1 MALVFSAVL
10 QLVCCGDSFPSKY
23 VLELPNLPSAWVS
36 LLGEPCWRVEW
47 LNPDGGRQS
56 AEIRHGASLA
66 VEIPVTWANPVTAW
80 PFWSSHNLAP
90 GLFKPSGALFPLDVD
105 GNRLRLSWEAG
116 PETVFYWELALA
128 NEEDMSKSP
137 ANFDWLRFR
146 NLFKEGTLKDEVCK
160 DPWLIDWHSVA
171 EKTITSGFDRR
182 RFTAEDPKN
191 VEIKEVENVKPPTSA
206 GPWYGASPFAE
217 PLFFEGGK
225 PTGFPVR
232 SGGKA
237 GGFNVWVS
245 EEGILKVSE
254 KTWVFYERESTTQP

>member
-1 MALVFSAVL
+1 MGMKTYFYKMALVFSAVL

-56 AEIRHGASLA
+56 AEIRHGASIS

-80 PFWSSHNLAP
+80 PFWSSHNMAP

-128 NEEDMSKSP
+128 NEEDMSRSP

-146 NLFKEGTLKDEVCK
+146 NLFKEGTLKEEDARK
-160 DPWLIDWHSVA
+160 DPWLIDWRSVA
-171 EKTITSGFDRR
+171 ERTITSGFRQTYLTKGLAVDLTIDE
-182 RFTAEDPKN
+182 FPGT
-191 VEIKEVENVKPPTSA
+191 

-217 PLFFEGGK
+217 PLFFEEDEALV
-225 PTGFPVR
+225 FPVR

-254 KTWVFYERESTTQP
+254 KTCVFTEW